1 MKSYPNLFTP
11 VTIRGIT
18 LRNKIISTPNQTRFQ
33 NNIEAAYMESKA
45 RGGAAAVVLG
55 ECPVNEFRCRQAYHY
70 TFLPNNIYNL
80 RFMSETATTIKQ
92 HGAVAGLQL
101 YHPGHYALPHRG
113 EASLP
118 PIGPMGF
125 MREDGIE
132 VIAMD
137 DDLIEETIEDYAN
150 AAVRA
155 VRAGFEWIHVH
166 SGHGWLLC
174 QFLSPR
180 TNRRTDKY
188 GGSLENRVRFP
199 IEIFRRIREKAGWDF
214 VLEMRVSGDEM
225 LPGGMPIEEVAE
237 YVKMVEDYVDVANI
251 SVGVHEAFDT
261 VYRQFA
267 HSGFTPH
274 GVNRGLSKIVKDRGT
289 KVLISAVGGISSP
302 ELAEEILENGEAD
315 LIGMAR
321 ALLADPDFPNKARA
335 GKADEIIPCLRCNN
349 CVLNVGVQDIIRCAV
364 NAQTGDELHWQLA
377 PKPESSRKVAVV
389 GGGPAGMRAALTAME
404 RGHDVTLFE
413 KGDKL
418 GGILN
423 IADYG
428 DLLKEDMKIYKDF
441 LVRQTQKKVNV
452 KLNTP
457 GTKDNVSAIAP
468 DAVIVA
474 VGAHP
479 IIPEIP
485 GIEGAHILTGIDAYE
500 KSEEAGENVVVIG
513 GGLVGCEAGLFLAE
527 KGRKVTIVE
536 KRKELGDLV
545 DWRQT
550 LPLLTL
556 LKDNKNITT
565 YTDVRIDR
573 IASGAVTIVDE
584 DGKETDIKAD
594 TIVVSIGL
602 VPDKATG
609 KELGDVAPWFR
620 EIGDCHK
627 SGRILAATRDAY
639 WAAMDIL

>member
-55 ECPVNEFRCRQAYHY
+55 ECPVNEFRCRQAHHY
-70 TFLPNNIYNL
+70 TFLPNNAYNL
-80 RFMSETATTIKQ
+80 RFMGETATAIKQ

-101 YHPGHYALPHRG
+101 YHPGHYALAHRG
-113 EASLP
+113 DDSLS

-125 MREDGIE
+125 LREDGVE
-132 VIAMD
+132 VTAMD
-137 DDLIEETIEDYAN
+137 EDLIEETVEDFAN
-150 AAVRA
+150 AAARA
-155 VRAGFEWIHVH
+155 VRAGFEWIHVQ

-180 TNRRTDKY
+180 TNQRKDRY

-199 IEIFRRIREKAGWDF
+199 LEVFKRIREKAGWNF

-237 YVKMVEDYVDVANI
+237 YVKMVEDYVDVVNI
-251 SVGVHEAFDT
+251 SAGVHEAFDT
-261 VYRQFA
+261 IYRQFA

-274 GVNRGLSKIVKDRGT
+274 GVNRGLSKTVKDRGT
-289 KVLISAVGGISSP
+289 KVLVSVVGGISDP

-321 ALLADPDFPNKARA
+321 ALLADPDFPNKAGA
-335 GKADEIIPCLRCNN
+335 GKSEDIIPCLRCNN
-349 CVLNVGVQDIIRCAV
+349 CLLGVGIQDILRCAV
-364 NAQTGDELHWQLA
+364 NAQTGAELHWQLA
-377 PKPESSRKVAVV
+377 PQPKASRKVVVV
-389 GGGPAGMRAALTAME
+389 GGGPAGMRAALTAAE

-413 KGDKL
+413 KGSKL
-418 GGILN
+418 GGVLN

-428 DLLKEDMKIYKDF
+428 DTLKEDMKSYKDF
-441 LVRQTQKKVNV
+441 LVRQTLKKVNV
-452 KLNTP
+452 RLNTP
-457 GTKDNVSAIAP
+457 GTRENVSALSP

-479 IIPEIP
+479 IVPAIP
-485 GIEGAHILTGIDAYE
+485 GIETAHVVTGIDAYE
-500 KSEEAGENVVVIG
+500 KSEEIGENVLVIG
-513 GGLVGCEAGLFLAE
+513 GGLVGCEAGHFLAN
-527 KGRKVTIVE
+527 KGRKVSIVE

-556 LKDNKNITT
+556 LKDNENIKT
-565 YTDVRIDR
+565 YTGAHIDG
-573 IASGAVTIVDE
+573 ITSEAVTVIEE
-584 DGKETDIKAD
+584 DGKKTSIKTD
-594 TIVVSIGL
+594 TIVLAVGL
-602 VPDKATG
+602 DSDRETG
-609 KELGDVAPWFR
+609 RELEDIAPWFR
-620 EIGDCHK
+620 EIGDCRK
-627 SGRILAATRDAY
+627 VGRILAATRDAY

>member
-1 MKSYPNLFTP
+1 MNSYPNLFTP

-45 RGGAAAVVLG
+45 RGGAAAVLLG

-80 RFMSETATTIKQ
+80 RFMGETATTIKQ
-92 HGAVAGLQL
+92 HGAVPGLQL
-101 YHPGHYALPHRG
+101 YHPGSYALPHRG

-118 PIGPMGF
+118 PVGPMGF
-125 MREDGIE
+125 IRDDGVE

-137 DDLIEETIEDYAN
+137 EDLIEETIEDYAG
-150 AAVRA
+150 AAVRS
-155 VRAGFEWIHVH
+155 VRAGFEWIQVH
-166 SGHGWLLC
+166 SGHGWLIC

-180 TNRRTDKY
+180 TNQRTDKY
-188 GGSLENRVRFP
+188 GGSLENRARFP
-199 IEIFRRIREKAGWDF
+199 FEVFKRIREKAGWNF
-214 VLEMRVSGDEM
+214 ILEMRVSGDEM
-225 LPGGMPIEEVAE
+225 LPGGMSIEEVAE
-237 YVKMVEDYVDVANI
+237 FVKMVEDYVDVVNV

-261 VYRQFA
+261 IYRQFA

-274 GVNRGLSKIVKDRGT
+274 GVNRDLAKVVKDKGT
-289 KVLISAVGGISSP
+289 KVLVSTIGGISSP

-335 GKADEIIPCLRCNN
+335 GKSEDIIPCLRCNN
-349 CVLNVGVQDIIRCAV
+349 CLLGVGVQDIIRCAV

-377 PKPESSRKVAVV
+377 PKPEARRKVAVV
-389 GGGPAGMRAALTAME
+389 GGGPAGMRAALTAVD

-413 KGDKL
+413 KTDKL

-423 IADYG
+423 ISDYG
-428 DLLKEDMKIYKDF
+428 DPLKEDVKTYKDF
-441 LVRQTQKKVNV
+441 LVNQTLKRVKVN
-452 KLNTP
+452 LNTP
-457 GTKDNVSAIAP
+457 ATKKNVSDLAP

-479 IIPEIP
+479 IIPDIP
-485 GIEGAHILTGIDAYE
+485 GIENAHVLTGIDAYE
-500 KSEEAGENVVVIG
+500 RSEEAGENVLVIG

-536 KRKELGDLV
+536 KREELGDLV

-556 LKDNKNITT
+556 LKDNKNITA
-565 YTDVRIDR
+565 YTGARIDG
-573 IASGAVTIVDE
+573 ITSDAVTVTDK
-584 DGKETDIKAD
+584 DGNETKINTD
-594 TIVVSIGL
+594 TIVVSVGL
-602 VPDKATG
+602 RPDRKTG
-609 KELGDVAPWFR
+609 REFEDIAPWFR
-620 EIGDCHK
+620 EIGDCRK
-627 SGRILAATRDAY
+627 IGRILAATRDAY